1 MGIFSH
7 FKSQPKQ
14 ETKLGGNRA
23 ALFVYATEALENMAF
38 ISNAV
43 SLVTYFFGYMNFSL
57 TKSATTLTNFMGAS
71 FLLALFGGFI
81 SDTFLSRFKTCV
93 LFGCIELV
101 GYALLAIQAHFHQLR
116 PPPCKGST
124 NHECVAADGGQV
136 AMFFTGLYLVALGT
150 SGMKA
155 ALPPL
160 GADQFDEKDPKES
173 VQLSS
178 YFNWFLLS
186 VTVGGIVGVTIV
198 VWISTNQGWD
208 WAFGVCTLAILAA
221 ILFVTMGK
229 SLYRNNVPKG
239 SPLLRI
245 IQVIVVTIKNRKL
258 PIPEMADELHEVHD
272 KEAGVLNEILPRTD
286 QFRSSTNMGALK
298 IMFLLILI
306 MEISR
311 DYNLQARQEKRVG
324 GNRAV
329 LFVYVAGG
337 LENMA
342 FIANAV
348 SLVTYLMGSMN
359 FGLTKSANNVTNF
372 MGTSFILALFGGVI
386 ADTCFTRFT
395 TGVLFG
401 CFELLGYALLTLQA
415 HLDRLRP
422 TPCED
427 VSKQCEAPNSGQAA
441 IFYTGLYL
449 VALGTSG
456 VKAALPLLGGDQFD
470 INDPKEAAQL
480 SSFFN
485 WFMFSQTGGSIAG
498 VTFLVWISS
507 NKGWDWAFG
516 VSTLAVLLAIVLLC
530 IGKPF
535 YRDNHHAPKGS
546 PIIRVLQVFVAA
558 IRNQDIPIPKKKDE
572 LHEIYDKGTDMN
584 IPNEFLQRTSQ
595 FRFLDRAAVN
605 RITWVESAPSMT
617 PGPWRLSTVTQVEE
631 TKILLRMLPIVLSTI
646 FINTCLAQLQTFSIQ
661 QSMTLDTHIL
671 GFKIPAPS
679 LPVIP
684 LTFNFIFI
692 PIYDRIFVP
701 IARRITGIPTGIR
714 YLQRIGVGLVLSTI
728 SMAIAGVMETR
739 RKSVAVQ
746 HNMVDSRD
754 PLPMSVF
761 WLGFQYAVFGLS
773 EMFTLVGLLEF
784 YHAESSARMKGTST
798 ALLWFSLA
806 FGYFISSV
814 VVEVVNKASGGWLA
828 SNNLNRDKLNY
839 FYWLLSV
846 LSALNFV
853 IYLVCASWY
862 KYKNAEMQHEEV
874 SNDD

>member
-1 MGIFSH
+1 
-7 FKSQPKQ
+7 
-14 ETKLGGNRA
+14 
-23 ALFVYATEALENMAF
+23 
-38 ISNAV
+38 
-43 SLVTYFFGYMNFSL
+43 
-57 TKSATTLTNFMGAS
+57 
-71 FLLALFGGFI
+71 
-81 SDTFLSRFKTCV
+81 
-93 LFGCIELV
+93 
-101 GYALLAIQAHFHQLR
+101 
-116 PPPCKGST
+116 
-124 NHECVAADGGQV
+124 
-136 AMFFTGLYLVALGT
+136 
-150 SGMKA
+150 
-155 ALPPL
+155 
-160 GADQFDEKDPKES
+160 
-173 VQLSS
+173 
-178 YFNWFLLS
+178 
-186 VTVGGIVGVTIV
+186 
-198 VWISTNQGWD
+198 
-208 WAFGVCTLAILAA
+208 
-221 ILFVTMGK
+221 
-229 SLYRNNVPKG
+229 
-239 SPLLRI
+239 
-245 IQVIVVTIKNRKL
+245 
-258 PIPEMADELHEVHD
+258 
-272 KEAGVLNEILPRTD
+272 
-286 QFRSSTNMGALK
+286 
-298 IMFLLILI
+298 
-306 MEISR
+306 
-311 DYNLQARQEKRVG
+311 
-324 GNRAV
+324 
-329 LFVYVAGG
+329 
-337 LENMA
+337 MA

-359 FGLTKSANNVTNF
+359 FGLTKSANTVTNF

-395 TGVLFG
+395 TGLLFG
-401 CFELLGYALLTLQA
+401 CFELLGYALLTVQA

-427 VSKQCEAPNSGQAA
+427 VSKQCEAANSGQAA

-470 INDPKEAAQL
+470 IKDPKEAAQL

-485 WFMFSQTGGSIAG
+485 WFLFSQTGGSIAG

-516 VSTLAVLLAIVLLC
+516 VSTVAVLLAIVLLC

-535 YRDNHHAPKGS
+535 YRDNHAPKGS

-584 IPNEFLQRTSQ
+584 FPNEFLQRTSQ

-605 RITWVESAPSMT
+605 RISWVESAPSMT

-661 QSMTLDTHIL
+661 QSMTLDTRIL

-874 SNDD
+874 SNGD